1 MKMVNENLIKK
12 WEKLRLVAYLPTP
25 DDVWTIGWGHTLG
38 VKKGDKITKEQ
49 AQEFFIQDKQWAEDA
64 VNQKV
69 KVPLTQEQFDALVS
83 LVFNIGANAFSRST
97 LLKKLNRKDYQG
109 AADQFNVWVKQKGKT
124 LTGLVRRRAE
134 ERSYFLSG
142 MSKEG
147 PASASV
153 DKQPGS
159 FLNTENVAGAGAAI
173 AGLGSLAANVQLI
186 AVVAL
191 IALGVFILW
200 RKYRNG

>member
-12 WEKLRLVAYLPTP
+12 WEKLKLVAYLPTP

-38 VKKGDKITKEQ
+38 VKKGDKITKDQ

-83 LVFNIGANAFSRST
+83 LVFNIGVNSFSRST
-97 LLKKLNRKDYQG
+97 LLKKLNSKNYQG

-153 DKQPGS
+153 DKQPSS

-186 AVVAL
+186 AVAAL

>member
-12 WEKLRLVAYLPTP
+12 WEKLKLVAYLPTP

-38 VKKGDKITKEQ
+38 VKKGDRITKDQ

-64 VNQKV
+64 VNQGV

-83 LVFNIGANAFSRST
+83 LVFNIGANAFRRST

-153 DKQPGS
+153 DKQPSS
-159 FLNTENVAGAGAAI
+159 FLNTENIAGAGAAI
-173 AGLGSLAANVQLI
+173 AGLGSLASNVQLI

>member
-38 VKKGDKITKEQ
+38 VKKGDKITKDQ

-64 VNQKV
+64 VNQRV

-83 LVFNIGANAFSRST
+83 LVFNIGADSFRRST

-159 FLNTENVAGAGAAI
+159 FLNTENVAGVGAAI
-173 AGLGSLAANVQLI
+173 AGLGSLAANVQLV
-186 AVVAL
+186 AVAAL

>member
-12 WEKLRLVAYLPTP
+12 WEKLKLVAYLPTP

-38 VKKGDKITKEQ
+38 VEKGDKITKDQ

-64 VNQKV
+64 VNQNV

-83 LVFNIGANAFSRST
+83 LVFNIGANSFSRST

-153 DKQPGS
+153 DKQPSS

-186 AVVAL
+186 AVAAL

>member
-12 WEKLRLVAYLPTP
+12 WEKLKLVAYLPTP

-38 VKKGDKITKEQ
+38 VKQGDRITKEQ
-49 AQEFFIQDKQWAEDA
+49 AQEFFLQDKQWAEDA

-142 MSKEG
+142 MTKEG

-153 DKQPGS
+153 DKQPSS
-159 FLNTENVAGAGAAI
+159 FLNTENIAGAGAAI

>member
-12 WEKLRLVAYLPTP
+12 WEKLKLVAYLPTP
-25 DDVWTIGWGHTLG
+25 DDVWTIGWGHTMG
-38 VKKGDKITKEQ
+38 VKQGDKITKVQ

-64 VNQKV
+64 VNQRV

-153 DKQPGS
+153 DNQPSS

-186 AVVAL
+186 AVAAL

>member
-12 WEKLRLVAYLPTP
+12 WEKLKLVAYLPTP

-38 VKKGDKITKEQ
+38 VKKGDRITKDQ

-153 DKQPGS
+153 DKQPSS

-186 AVVAL
+186 AVAAL

>member
-12 WEKLRLVAYLPTP
+12 WEKLKLVAYLPTP
-25 DDVWTIGWGHTLG
+25 DDVWTIGWGHIMG

-153 DKQPGS
+153 DNQPNS
-159 FLNTENVAGAGAAI
+159 FLNTENIAGAGAAI
-173 AGLGSLAANVQLI
+173 AGVGSLAANVQLV

>member
-12 WEKLRLVAYLPTP
+12 WEKLKLVAYLPTP

-38 VKKGDKITKEQ
+38 VKKGDRITKDQ

-97 LLKKLNRKDYQG
+97 LLKKLNLKDYQG

-153 DKQPGS
+153 DKQPSS

-186 AVVAL
+186 AVAAL